1 MPADVWWTEAVSALE
16 MPHPVS
22 PPRWK
27 VCCGE
32 GRYEAEK
39 YLLRHLLIMGPD
51 QRHSFRH
58 QAGILHYTQQI
69 QNETE

>member
-16 MPHPVS
+16 MPRPVS
-22 PPRWK
+22 PPRWN

-51 QRHSFRH
+51 QRVGSCKIF
-58 QAGILHYTQQI
+58 
-69 QNETE
+69 